1 MKNVE
6 FDYTLLQKKI
16 DGVVDSMSVFFLL
29 VGISKVEWQ
38 NIMSG
43 ESFFKQ
49 YQIKE
54 VCSLLAIKSDEIG
67 SYFFKFKIKKT

>member
-54 VCSLLAIKSDEIG
+54 VCSLLAIKSDEEG
-67 SYFFKFKIKKT
+67 KA